1 MTDKTLFAVS
11 IFLVG
16 LGAGIALVAFV
27 APRSG
32 SAAGKLIGC
41 ESDADLRKT
50 KAGALSQ

>member
-16 LGAGIALVAFV
+16 IGAGIALVTFI

-32 SAAGKLIGC
+32 APAGKLLGGKS
-41 ESDADLRKT
+41 EKERELR
-50 KAGALSQ
+50 S

>member
-16 LGAGIALVAFV
+16 LGAGIALVVFV

-32 SAAGKLIGC
+32 SATNKLLGC
-41 ESDADLRKT
+41 K
-50 KAGALSQ
+50 